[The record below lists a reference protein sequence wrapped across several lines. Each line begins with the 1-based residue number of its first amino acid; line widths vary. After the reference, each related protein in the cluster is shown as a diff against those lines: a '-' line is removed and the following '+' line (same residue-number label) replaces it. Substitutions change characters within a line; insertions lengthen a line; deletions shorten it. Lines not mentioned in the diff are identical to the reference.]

1 LFIRY
6 ISGGILVNLD
16 DFKVL
21 ASATV
26 GIGNL
31 MLEIDLIL
39 KCGVSLASLVYI
51 ILKIKQLI
59 KKDREDVEK

>member
-1 LFIRY
+1 
-6 ISGGILVNLD
+6 VNLD